1 MLLPYTLLNKINN
14 IYFLKTTKRKR
25 ISFLILL
32 TISVFLC
39 YFRPPYTE
47 YVVPFIFV
55 ILILFYCKYSIIAF
69 FLYNILIKIFEWNK
83 RH

>member
-69 FLYNILIKIFEWNK
+69 FLYNILIKIFE
-83 RH
+83 

>member
-1 MLLPYTLLNKINN
+1 MLLPNNLLNRLNN
-14 IYFLKTTKRKR
+14 IYLLKTTKRKR

-32 TISVFLC
+32 TISVYLC

-47 YVVPFIFV
+47 YIVPFIFV

-69 FLYNILIKIFEWNK
+69 FLYNIIIKIFQQTL
-83 RH
+83 

>member
-39 YFRPPYTE
+39 YFLPPYTE

-69 FLYNILIKIFEWNK
+69 FLYNILIKIFE
-83 RH
+83 